1 MAEAFEITP
10 EMQAVVGV
18 ESPPWTVEVTSTSA
32 RAFARGVGYTDPV
45 FYADDA
51 ARKAGYAAVPAVPTY
66 LGTPVYDPRVCD
78 WRYGSPRFPD
88 APDLHVPLPNV
99 LDGGAETIYE
109 RPLVVGDVLTQ
120 TSKVASLETRRS
132 PSLGVML
139 VVTRETSLRDRA
151 GKLVAT
157 QLSQLLF
164 Y

>member
-1 MAEAFEITP
+1 VAESFEITP

-32 RAFARGVGYTDPV
+32 RAFARGVGYTDPAYYV
-45 FYADDA
+45 EDA
-51 ARKAGYAAVPAVPTY
+51 ARKAGYSAIPAVPTY
-66 LGTPVYDPRVCD
+66 LGTGVYDPRVCD
-78 WRYGSPRFPD
+78 PRYGAPRFPD

-120 TSKVASLETRRS
+120 TSVVSSLETRRS
-132 PSLGVML
+132 PSLGIML
-139 VVTRETSLRDRA
+139 VVTRDTLLRDRA
-151 GKLVAT
+151 GQLVAT
-157 QLSQLLF
+157 QRSQLLF

>member
-1 MAEAFEITP
+1 MAESFEITP

-45 FYADDA
+45 YFAEDA
-51 ARKAGYAAVPAVPTY
+51 AHKAGYEAIPAVPTY
-66 LGTPVYDPRVCD
+66 LGTGVYDPRVCD
-78 WRYGSPRFPD
+78 WRYGAPRFPD
-88 APDLHVPLPNV
+88 TPDLHIPLPNV

-120 TSKVASLETRRS
+120 TSKVSSLETRRS
-132 PSLGVML
+132 PSLGVMV
-139 VVTRETSLRDRA
+139 VVTRETTLKDRT
-151 GKLVAT
+151 GQRVAT